1 MNEFVDVIEPEYQLA
16 ICELYHPYFHGD
28 LNDEDNKVKNYIYN
42 SYLCAYTIE
51 EGELYDQDIYPSR
64 NEGPWGLSRERLWPK
79 VKHPSIRNYHHI
91 VKKYALDIV
100 QMVYLNTGH
109 HICIPKTFWLK
120 ILQRKYKNYYK
131 KLQERI
137 RQAKHPKALLRR
149 QITGKQF

>member
-1 MNEFVDVIEPEYQLA
+1 MNDFVELIEPNYQLA

-28 LNDEDNKVKNYIYN
+28 INDEDNSFKNYLYN

-64 NEGPWGLSRERLWPK
+64 NEGPWGLSSERLWPK